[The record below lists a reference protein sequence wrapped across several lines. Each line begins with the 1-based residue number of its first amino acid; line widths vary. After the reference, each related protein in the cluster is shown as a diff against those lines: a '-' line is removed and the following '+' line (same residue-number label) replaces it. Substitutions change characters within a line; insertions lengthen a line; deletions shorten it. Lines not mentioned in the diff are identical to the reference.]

1 VDGITK
7 QGAPVHEKNPC
18 INVNMLPP
26 WVWMLLAIWHFFG
39 QIKLFTNTGG
49 MFMKVSNIKSALKTP
64 ARALAACLL
73 STLITH
79 QAYAQDDDK
88 FSIGVITFLSGG
100 AAESFGVPAWNGGKM
115 LIEMLNQGGIL
126 PAPYD
131 KPGFGGLQIE
141 PTVVDEA
148 GGATKQVQE
157 FRNLVQREKV
167 DAVVGYVSSGD
178 CLAIPPVADEL
189 KAFTI
194 LYDCGTPRVFE
205 EGSYEYVFRTAAHA
219 AMDNISL
226 AKYMTSK
233 GIKMDTIAGINQDYA
248 WGQDSWADFIASAE
262 QLNPG
267 AKATTALFPKIFAG
281 QYGTEISALIREK
294 SDLVHSSLWG
304 GDLQAF
310 VLQAAPRGL
319 FDRSQVALAAGDHV
333 IPQLNQKMPDGVIIG
348 ARGVNGLAARPRGDE
363 LTTVLWDEYEKRYEV
378 FPVQAPF
385 RMWQA
390 LLGLKVAVEK
400 AMDANGGKKPTDDEL
415 AAAMKGLEWTAP
427 SGDIKMTLAGG
438 HQAIQPNAI
447 GKTQWNKD
455 KGQMELVDIVYYD
468 AECVNPPDG
477 TKAIEWIKAG
487 FPGAACK

>member
-1 VDGITK
+1 MSLSIVKRTK
-7 QGAPVHEKNPC
+7 RS
-18 INVNMLPP
+18 
-26 WVWMLLAIWHFFG
+26 FF
-39 QIKLFTNTGG
+39 K
-49 MFMKVSNIKSALKTP
+49 M
-64 ARALAACLL
+64 LAAGALVG
-73 STLITH
+73 TAMTTAA
-79 QAYAQDDDK
+79 QAQDGEK
-88 FSIGVITFLSGG
+88 FKVGVITFLSGG

-115 LIEMLNQGGIL
+115 MIEMLNKGGVL

-131 KPGFGGLQIE
+131 KPGFGGMMIE

-178 CLAIPPVADEL
+178 CLAVPPVADEL

-205 EGSYEYVFRTAAHA
+205 EGSYSYVFRTAAHA
-219 AMDNISL
+219 AMDSISL
-226 AKYMTSK
+226 AKYLTSK

-248 WGQDSWADFIASAE
+248 WGQDSWADFVASTE
-262 QLNPG
+262 QLSPNSKIG
-267 AKATTALFPKIFAG
+267 TALFPKIFAG
-281 QYGTEISALIREK
+281 QYGAEISALIREK
-294 SDLVHSSLWG
+294 ANVVHSSFWG

-310 VLQAAPRGL
+310 VLQASPRGL
-319 FDRSQVALAAGDHV
+319 FKRSQVVLGAGDHV
-333 IPQLNQKMPDGVIIG
+333 IPQLNNKMPDGVIVG

-363 LTTVLWDEYEKRYEV
+363 LTNVLWEEYEKRYGV

-400 AMDANGGKKPTDDEL
+400 AMEANGGKKPSQNEL

-427 SGDIKMTLAGG
+427 SGDIKMALASG

-447 GKTQWNKD
+447 GKTQWNKEAG
-455 KGQMELVDIVYYD
+455 KMELVEIEYYD
-468 AECVNPPDG
+468 AECVNPPNG
-477 TKAIEWIKAG
+477 TKAIDWIKAG
-487 FPGAACK
+487 FPGAKCK

>member
-1 VDGITK
+1 MK
-7 QGAPVHEKNPC
+7 
-18 INVNMLPP
+18 
-26 WVWMLLAIWHFFG
+26 
-39 QIKLFTNTGG
+39 FTIRK
-49 MFMKVSNIKSALKTP
+49 KVSKALVACSLLTV
-64 ARALAACLL
+64 AALPF
-73 STLITH
+73 
-79 QAYAQDDDK
+79 QAHAQDSEK

-126 PAPYD
+126 PPPYD
-131 KPGFGGLQIE
+131 KPGFGGMQIVS
-141 PTVVDEA
+141 TVVDEA

-167 DAVVGYVSSGD
+167 DTVVGYVSSGD

-226 AKYMTSK
+226 AKYMVSR

-248 WGQDSWADFIASAE
+248 WGQDSWADFTAAAA
-262 QLNPG
+262 QLSSNS
-267 AKATTALFPKIFAG
+267 KIETALFPKIFAG
-281 QYGTEISALIREK
+281 QYGTEISALIRK
-294 SDLVHSSLWG
+294 KADLVHSSLWG

-319 FDRSQVALAAGDHV
+319 FKRSQVALSAGDHV
-333 IPQLNQKMPDGVIIG
+333 IPQLNDKMPDGVIIG

-363 LTTVLWDEYEKRYEV
+363 LTTVLWDEYEKRYGV

-400 AMDANGGKKPTDDEL
+400 AMAENGGKKPTDEEL
-415 AAAMKGLEWTAP
+415 AAAMKGLSWTAP
-427 SGDIKMTLAGG
+427 SGEIQMALAGG

-447 GKTQWNKD
+447 GTTQWNKETS
-455 KGQMELVDIVYYD
+455 QMELIDIVYYD
-468 AECVNPPDG
+468 AECVNPPDEI
-477 TKAIEWIKAG
+477 KAIDWINAG
-487 FPGAACK
+487 FPGAKCK

>member
-1 VDGITK
+1 MPISKTK
-7 QGAPVHEKNPC
+7 KWRYG
-18 INVNMLPP
+18 LP
-26 WVWMLLAIWHFFG
+26 
-39 QIKLFTNTGG
+39 N
-49 MFMKVSNIKSALKTP
+49 
-64 ARALAACLL
+64 ALALCSILVT
-73 STLITH
+73 TLPFQLH
-79 QAYAQDDDK
+79 AQEAEK
-88 FSIGVITFLSGG
+88 FKVGVITFLSGG
-100 AAESFGVPAWNGGKM
+100 AAESFGVPAWNGGEM

-131 KPGFGGLQIE
+131 KPGFGGMQIE

-157 FRNLVQREKV
+157 FRNLVQRENV
-167 DAVVGYVSSGD
+167 DAVLGYVSSGD

-205 EGSYEYVFRTAAHA
+205 EGTYEYVFRTAAHA

-248 WGQDSWADFIASAE
+248 WGQDSWADFIASAA
-262 QLNPG
+262 QLNPDS
-267 AKATTALFPKIFAG
+267 KPETALFPKIFAG

-294 SDLVHSSLWG
+294 ADVVHSSLWG

-319 FDRSQVALAAGDHV
+319 FDRSQVALSAGDHV
-333 IPQLNQKMPDGVIIG
+333 IPQLNDKMPDGVIIG

-363 LTTVLWDEYEKRYEV
+363 LTTILWEEYEKRFGV

-390 LLGLKVAVEK
+390 VLGLKVAIEK
-400 AMDANGGKKPTDDEL
+400 AMDTNGGTKPTAEEL
-415 AAAMKGLEWTAP
+415 SAAMKGLSWTAP
-427 SGDIKMTLAGG
+427 SGEIHMALADG

-447 GKTQWNKD
+447 GTTKWNKE
-455 KGQMELVDIVYYD
+455 KGQMELMDIIYYA

-477 TKAIEWIKAG
+477 TNAIDWINAG
-487 FPGAACK
+487 FPGAKCE

>member
-1 VDGITK
+1 MDTAIRTK
-7 QGAPVHEKNPC
+7 
-18 INVNMLPP
+18 LS
-26 WVWMLLAIWHFFG
+26 
-39 QIKLFTNTGG
+39 NT
-49 MFMKVSNIKSALKTP
+49 
-64 ARALAACLL
+64 LAACTLL
-73 STLITH
+73 VVGASPF
-79 QAYAQDDDK
+79 QAHAQDSEK

-115 LIEMLNQGGIL
+115 LIEMLNEGGIL

-131 KPGFGGLQIE
+131 KPGFGGME
-141 PTVVDEA
+141 VVATVVDEA

-167 DAVVGYVSSGD
+167 DTVVGYVSSGD

-226 AKYMTSK
+226 AKYMVSQ
-233 GIKMDTIAGINQDYA
+233 GIKMDLIAGINQDYA
-248 WGQDSWADFIASAE
+248 WGQDSWADFTAAAAQLSPDSKAE
-262 QLNPG
+262 TG
-267 AKATTALFPKIFAG
+267 LFPKIFAG
-281 QYGTEISALIREK
+281 QYGTEISALMRTK
-294 SDLVHSSLWG
+294 ADLVHSSLWG

-319 FDRSQVALAAGDHV
+319 FDRSQVALSAGDHV
-333 IPQLNQKMPDGVIIG
+333 IPQLNDKMPDGVIIG

-363 LTTVLWDEYEKRYEV
+363 LTSILWDEYEKQYGV

-400 AMDANGGKKPTDDEL
+400 AMAENGGKKPSDEEL
-415 AAAMKGLEWTAP
+415 AAAMTGLSWTAP
-427 SGDIKMTLAGG
+427 SGEITMALAGG

-447 GKTQWNKD
+447 GTTQWNKE
-455 KGQMELVDIVYYD
+455 KSQMELVDIVYYD
-468 AECVNPPDG
+468 AECVNPPD
-477 TKAIEWIKAG
+477 KIKANDWINDG
-487 FPGAACK
+487 FPGAKCE